1 MLELALCML
10 AAALVLA
17 WFIHGLTR
25 PRDMRS
31 DQYREGGEFD
41 GHIDVK
47 KWNEKD

>member
-1 MLELALCML
+1 MLELALGIL
-10 AAALVLA
+10 FAALALA

-25 PRDMRS
+25 PREMRS

-47 KWNEKD
+47 KWHEED